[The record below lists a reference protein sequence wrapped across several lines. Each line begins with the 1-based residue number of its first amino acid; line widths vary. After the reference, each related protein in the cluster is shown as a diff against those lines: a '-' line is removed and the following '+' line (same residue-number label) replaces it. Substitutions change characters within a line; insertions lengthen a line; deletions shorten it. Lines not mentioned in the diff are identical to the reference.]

1 MRTRLPALAGFAST
15 ALLMLL
21 LWASG
26 CQSDNSSPGQ
36 QGPDDRPNTC
46 GADLTSDVRNCGEC
60 GHECGANHYCKASKC
75 EAGCPERIFYV
86 SNAGNDL
93 NYGCSQAAPRQSIA
107 TTIELARSLGVTT
120 HEIRVCAGTYVEGG
134 LSLEHPVSLRGGY
147 DCASWA
153 RADGRETVLQHDG
166 GSGATLSI
174 RGTRVGPSVT
184 VEGLTIRGGSGAQGG
199 GALLVS
205 TGAAPVLVRNV
216 ITGGSAVAA
225 GDLMASYGIYLQAGA
240 APEIADS
247 TIGGGSGTAQGSFGS
262 VGIAVASDAGQP
274 RIHGNRIDGGTGT
287 TTLGVATTGLLF
299 SGKGALTGELAVKG
313 NEIRAGAGRVL
324 GASGTGSIGV
334 LVNDAAAIEL
344 AGNVIEGGTS
354 TCAGSC
360 PVRGVSVSTTRG
372 VRLAGNRIYGGDA
385 TPASAMSWGV
395 LVADSGDAVLE
406 NNMVHAGGRAGTMNT
421 VYGVEVSQSSGV
433 AIRGNTLFGA
443 PVPASGESQ
452 ALGVTRQSS
461 NVSIENNLLIGSGS
475 AQGVGL
481 LLFACPAGSSV
492 ASFRHN
498 VFANFGDN
506 LAYGVV
512 STGNVECN
520 RRDTLTSISNLE
532 QFVTTTA
539 GNSSSRVGGDAL
551 VTAAPRAIF
560 ASWTDAQSGYP
571 ELIATGWKLAA
582 NTPCAIARGGDDLSG
597 TLSGDA
603 FGATRSVPFSVGAE
617 ELADDSACKP

>member
-1 MRTRLPALAGFAST
+1 MRMRLPALA
-15 ALLMLL
+15 ALLGMAGMATLV
-21 LWASG
+21 WASG

-60 GHECGANHYCKASKC
+60 GHACGANHYCKASKC

-107 TTIELARSLGVTT
+107 KTIELARSLGVTT

-134 LSLEHPVSLRGGY
+134 LSLDHPVSLRGGY
-147 DCASWA
+147 DCATWA
-153 RADGRETVLQHDG
+153 RAEGQATVLEHDG

-174 RGTRVGPSVT
+174 RGTSVGPSIT
-184 VEGLTIRGGSGAQGG
+184 VEGLTIRGGGGAQGG

-205 TGAAPVLVRNV
+205 TGAAPVLVRNE

-225 GDLMASYGIYLQAGA
+225 GDLMASYGIYVQAGA

-262 VGIAVASDAGQP
+262 VGIAVASDAGQA

-287 TTLGVATTGLLF
+287 TTLGIAATGLLF
-299 SGKGALTGELAVKG
+299 SGKTAIAVKD
-313 NEIRAGAGRVL
+313 NTIRAGTGRVL

-344 AGNVIEGGTS
+344 TDNVIDGGTS
-354 TCAGSC
+354 TCTGAC
-360 PVRGVSVSTTRG
+360 PVRGVSVSGTRG

-385 TPASAMSWGV
+385 TPTSATTWGV
-395 LVADSGDAVLE
+395 LLADSGDAVIE
-406 NNMVHAGGRAGTMNT
+406 NNMVHAGGRAGTTNT

-433 AIRGNTLFGA
+433 AIRGNTLFGS
-443 PVPASGESQ
+443 PVPAAGQSQ
-452 ALGVTRQSS
+452 ALAVTRQSS
-461 NVSIENNLLIGSGS
+461 NVSIENNLLLGSRS
-475 AQGVGL
+475 AQGIGL

-506 LAYGVV
+506 LAYGV
-512 STGNVECN
+512 TTTNVAC
-520 RRDTLTSISNLE
+520 DTRTTFSGISALE

-539 GNSSSRVGGDAL
+539 GNSSTRIGGDAL
-551 VTAAPRAIF
+551 VTATPRAIF
-560 ASWTDAQSGYP
+560 ASWTDPQSGYP
-571 ELIATGWKLAA
+571 ELMTPGWKLATS
-582 NTPCAIARGGDDLSG
+582 TPCAIARGGDDLSA
-597 TLSGDA
+597 TLSTDA
-603 FGATRSVPFSVGAE
+603 FGSTRSVPFSVGAE
-617 ELADDSACKP
+617 ELTDDSACTP